1 MRAMAS
7 CGSANRMCACDVAS
21 VGRWLS
27 HVSTVGGAGGTQL
40 PAVFASHVGLDHDA
54 VELDAAGWTRMLLTV
69 VLIGNR
75 DPQRLAVPLERSAP
89 HALGLPAGGPG
100 THLSVA
106 ADRHPGR
113 SNPDDRSGHRVGC
126 DHNQPR

>member
-1 MRAMAS
+1 MAL
-7 CGSANRMCACDVAS
+7 ACLDRRRGGCDAVTGGVRP
-21 VGRWLS
+21 VGI
-27 HVSTVGGAGGTQL
+27 
-40 PAVFASHVGLDHDA
+40 DHDA

-75 DPQRLAVPLERSAP
+75 DPRRLAVPLERSAP

-100 THLSVA
+100 THVSVA